1 MNNESDPRSRMSG
14 KVSRLIASFSS
25 QNVMNSAG
33 MLYCGFAVL
42 SMLILGIFVVVR
54 AQSGYYANLQKAVEA
69 KDNLRNVFSEVQDI
83 ETGQRGYLLTGNKL
97 YLAPYEKARALIAR
111 DLRVLAPVMEIS
123 PGDHKEFA
131 ALRALVAQKL
141 KVASSTIKLREAGK
155 TNEAVAFVL
164 GGSGK
169 IIMDGI
175 RASMQSLL
183 VSQDDH
189 ATKEINLAA
198 FSAELMR
205 DGALAAF
212 IVIVSLAYLSF
223 SRIRRHLNV
232 VLAGRDSLLEANRKL
247 VVEAEQQAKLAAQLR
262 HSQKMD
268 ALGQLTGGLA
278 HDFNNMLAVIVSSLS
293 IIKRRMARGE
303 TDIARYLDGA
313 MDGAVRAAS
322 LTSRLLSFS
331 RQQSLSPDLLDPNL
345 MVGGLSELLSR
356 TLGEAVHLE
365 TVLAGGVWRT
375 NVDASQ
381 LENAILNLALNAR
394 DAMPGGGNLTIETS
408 NAHLDDDYV
417 KPHKD
422 VPSGQYVLIAVTDTG
437 GGMAPSLVEKI
448 FDPFFTTKPAG
459 MGTGLGLSQVY
470 GFVKQSGGHISVYS
484 EPGHGTT
491 FKLYLPRGY
500 LDELKVTAP
509 IPTTVTPVGHVS
521 EIILVVEDDK
531 RVQRLTVDSLREL
544 GYTVL
549 HADDGEAALR
559 KLEATPQVDLL
570 FTDIVMPGM
579 NGRELATEATK
590 RQPELKVLYTSGYVP
605 NAVVHNA
612 TLGPLEDLIS
622 KPFSIDQLARKVRQ
636 VFDLPVKKAAVVPA

>member
-1 MNNESDPRSRMSG
+1 M
-14 KVSRLIASFSS
+14 
-25 QNVMNSAG
+25 
-33 MLYCGFAVL
+33 
-42 SMLILGIFVVVR
+42 
-54 AQSGYYANLQKAVEA
+54 
-69 KDNLRNVFSEVQDI
+69 
-83 ETGQRGYLLTGNKL
+83 
-97 YLAPYEKARALIAR
+97 
-111 DLRVLAPVMEIS
+111 
-123 PGDHKEFA
+123 A
-131 ALRALVAQKL
+131 AY
-141 KVASSTIKLREAGK
+141 
-155 TNEAVAFVL
+155 
-164 GGSGK
+164 
-169 IIMDGI
+169 
-175 RASMQSLL
+175 
-183 VSQDDH
+183 
-189 ATKEINLAA
+189 
-198 FSAELMR
+198 SAELLR

-223 SRIRRHLNV
+223 SRIRQQLNIV
-232 VLAGRDSLLEANRKL
+232 EVGRNNLLEANTKL
-247 VVEAEQQAKLAAQLR
+247 VIEAEQQIKLAAQLR

-293 IIKRRMARGE
+293 MIKRRMARGE

-331 RQQSLSPDLLDPNL
+331 RQQPLTPDLLDPNL
-345 MVGGLSELLSR
+345 MVGGMSELLSR

-375 NVDASQ
+375 KVDASQ
-381 LENAILNLALNAR
+381 LENSILNLSLNAR

-417 KPHKD
+417 KAHKD

-470 GFVKQSGGHISVYS
+470 GFVKQSGGHVSVYS

-500 LDELKVTAP
+500 LDETKATAS
-509 IPTTVTPVGHVS
+509 IPKTVTPVGHAS

-531 RVQRLTVDSLREL
+531 RVQRLTVESLREL

-549 HADDGEAALR
+549 HADGGEAALR
-559 KLEATPQVDLL
+559 TLEAMPQVDLL

-579 NGRELATEATK
+579 NGRELATEAE
-590 RQPELKVLYTSGYVP
+590 RRHPELKVLYTSGFVP
-605 NAVVHNA
+605 NSVVHNA

-636 VFDLPVKKAAVVPA
+636 VFDLPKKMAAAVPA

>member
-1 MNNESDPRSRMSG
+1 
-14 KVSRLIASFSS
+14 
-25 QNVMNSAG
+25 
-33 MLYCGFAVL
+33 
-42 SMLILGIFVVVR
+42 
-54 AQSGYYANLQKAVEA
+54 
-69 KDNLRNVFSEVQDI
+69 
-83 ETGQRGYLLTGNKL
+83 
-97 YLAPYEKARALIAR
+97 
-111 DLRVLAPVMEIS
+111 
-123 PGDHKEFA
+123 
-131 ALRALVAQKL
+131 
-141 KVASSTIKLREAGK
+141 
-155 TNEAVAFVL
+155 
-164 GGSGK
+164 
-169 IIMDGI
+169 
-175 RASMQSLL
+175 
-183 VSQDDH
+183 
-189 ATKEINLAA
+189 
-198 FSAELMR
+198 
-205 DGALAAF
+205 
-212 IVIVSLAYLSF
+212 
-223 SRIRRHLNV
+223 
-232 VLAGRDSLLEANRKL
+232 
-247 VVEAEQQAKLAAQLR
+247 
-262 HSQKMD
+262 
-268 ALGQLTGGLA
+268 
-278 HDFNNMLAVIVSSLS
+278 
-293 IIKRRMARGE
+293 
-303 TDIARYLDGA
+303 
-313 MDGAVRAAS
+313 
-322 LTSRLLSFS
+322 
-331 RQQSLSPDLLDPNL
+331 
-345 MVGGLSELLSR
+345 
-356 TLGEAVHLE
+356 VHLE

-437 GGMAPSLVEKI
+437 GGIAPSVVEKI

-500 LDELKVTAP
+500 LDETKATAP